1 MDSELA
7 RPSQTLADRSAGSG
21 IAGTLARELLRER
34 DVRTAVRFIRRTDPR
49 TVEEQIALA
58 SIPAPP
64 FMETERGNAMARL
77 LEEASGRPARVDD
90 VGNVCVSVGPEG
102 PRPLVIS
109 AHLDTVFPQGQEIRI
124 RRERDRWVGPGVAD
138 DARGLA
144 VLLAVIRALAQG
156 PGTRQLPLVAVAT
169 VGEEGLGDLRGVRH
183 LFSSG
188 GALEDARGF
197 ISLDGAGSRRVI
209 ASGVGSRRF
218 RVTVRGPGGHS
229 WVDWGR
235 VNPAQVLAGALAR
248 AEAIPL
254 PAGSTFSV
262 GRIGGGTSVN
272 AIPTDAWAELEV
284 RSEREDDLVTLE
296 GELTSAFRRAVERR
310 NADGRPRPA
319 EKAELEIEG
328 IGQRP
333 AGHTDPNEGLVRAAL
348 ASTRAVAGSAEL
360 AASSTDANYPMHVGI
375 PAITLGAGG
384 EAGMAH
390 TPDEW
395 YRNVGGPD
403 GTLRAYLTLL
413 VLDRMTAAGVEAGI
427 GGTVRRGESGAP

>member
-1 MDSELA
+1 MNSELA
-7 RPSQTLADRSAGSG
+7 RASRTLAHRSAR
-21 IAGTLARELLRER
+21 AGVAETLARDLLRER
-34 DVRTAVRFIRRTDPR
+34 SVRTAVRFIRRSDPR
-49 TVEEQIALA
+49 TVEDQIRLA

-64 FMETERGNAMARL
+64 FMETERGTTMARL
-77 LEEASGRPARVDD
+77 LEEAAGRPPRVDD
-90 VGNVCVSVGPEG
+90 VGNVLVPVGPEG

-109 AHLDTVFPQGQEIRI
+109 AHLDTVFPADQEIRI

-144 VLLAVIRALAQG
+144 VLLAVVRTLAKH
-156 PGTRQLPLVAVAT
+156 PKTRHIPLVAVAT

-183 LFSSG
+183 LFSPG
-188 GALEDARGF
+188 GALDGARGF

-218 RVTVRGPGGHS
+218 RVSVRGPGGHS

-235 VNPAQVLAGALAR
+235 VNPVQILARALAR
-248 AEAIPL
+248 AEALPL
-254 PAGSTFSV
+254 PSGSTFNV
-262 GRIGGGTSVN
+262 GRVGGGTSVN
-272 AIPTDAWAELEV
+272 AIPTEGWAELEV
-284 RSEREDDLVTLE
+284 RSEQEEDLAGLE
-296 GELTSAFRRAVERR
+296 GQLLSVLRKAVDAR
-310 NADGRPRPA
+310 NADAGPRRA
-319 EKAELEIEG
+319 EKAELTLER
-328 IGQRP
+328 IGHRP
-333 AGHTDPNEGLVRAAL
+333 AGQTDPDADLVRAAM
-348 ASTRAVAGSAEL
+348 ASTRAVAGHAEL

-413 VLDRMTAAGVEAGI
+413 VLDRMTAAAAG
-427 GGTVRRGESGAP
+427 